1 MDLHRFNPF
10 AQQRLDKIEKVE
22 ILRAFDW
29 PEIREAHIKKHPRC
43 AFCGSTKYLD
53 VHHIKPVSTHPELE
67 LDLENLVTLCSYSTR
82 FKGLNCHLAIGH
94 AFFWQRINPNVLRDI
109 AYLRKLLAQDN
120 ALFPSD
126 YYSKDKS

>member
-10 AQQRLDKIEKVE
+10 AQKWAKTTEEVE
-22 ILRAFDW
+22 ILRAPEW
-29 PEIREAHIKKHPRC
+29 SEIREAHIKKHPRC

-67 LDLENLVTLCSYSTR
+67 LDPRNLVTLCSESTR

-94 AFFWQRINPNVLRDI
+94 AFFCQRINPNVLRDI
-109 AYLRKLLAQDN
+109 RYLRKLLKQDRS
-120 ALFPSD
+120 LFPPG
-126 YYSKDKS
+126 YFKKF